1 MSGLPRIP
9 EGGRGDFPP
18 SYPEARK
25 GLSALRLPNGRKM
38 SIAWAQRSQ
47 NKQLPE
53 GKKLSGVR
61 KTLSSS
67 KSDIS
72 GGASAGAFSRFEQM
86 DEAARARIQLLA
98 KRRQMTTPQMR
109 PQSAPLPLVSEGQKP
124 LKKASSW
131 TEGVEH
137 AFLNRDK
144 KQMLKKRFNKLIRP
158 TVREQWGDIRKE
170 AQSPI
175 QDMEEELD
183 MAQKMFNN
191 AFDSH
196 LHCLILGNGNIR
208 SDALLLAN
216 FGIVAAESDTEAIK
230 TAKKE
235 MDEDVNAKAKIEVQ
249 KLRTLS
255 GRVENTVED
264 HFQKGSIL
272 CDQKWSLLRNDAF
285 ILGAVFGGKQFH
297 VALKEITT
305 ESFWAPGT
313 DFPLRVFGREIV
325 ILCLAGYK
333 LVEDPG
339 GRGIIFMPPDE
350 DHSVTLYQVREAIA
364 KIKSPE
370 QIRDLL
376 AQARAR

>member
-9 EGGRGDFPP
+9 EGGRRDFPP
-18 SYPEARK
+18 IRPEAKK

-38 SIAWAQRSQ
+38 SIAWAKRSH
-47 NKQLPE
+47 NKQHMGGTKPSGGRKTPGS
-53 GKKLSGVR
+53 GKSGV
-61 KTLSSS
+61 
-67 KSDIS
+67 S
-72 GGASAGAFSRFEQM
+72 GGARAGAFSRFEQM
-86 DEAARARIQLLA
+86 DESARARIQLLA
-98 KRRQMTTPQMR
+98 RRRQMTTPQMR
-109 PQSAPLPLVSEGQKP
+109 PQSAPPPLVSEGQKP

-137 AFLNRDK
+137 AFLSRDK
-144 KQMLKKRFNKLIRP
+144 KQVLKKRFNKLIRP
-158 TVREQWGDIRKE
+158 TVREQWRDIRKE

-208 SDALLLAN
+208 SDSLLLAN

-235 MDEDVNAKAKIEVQ
+235 MDEDVNAKIQVQ
-249 KLRTLS
+249 KLRGLS

-325 ILCLAGYK
+325 ILCLSGYK

-350 DHSVTLYQVREAIA
+350 DQSVSLSQVREAIA